1 MAPNAKA
8 KESLKTGSRSFHFAS
23 LMLSQT
29 VSERAARLYRFCR
42 HVDDLVDLAT
52 DHAVAKRKINALIAS
67 LENNQGVDE
76 LSLDA
81 INLFRECGIPRWIP
95 IELIKG
101 VQSDFDQVQI
111 QTETDLIR
119 YCFQVAGTVGLMMCH
134 ILGVRSE
141 EARRHAVDLGIA
153 MQLTNIM
160 RDVREDAH
168 LGRQYLPCTW
178 VNGLTTTDFLSQD
191 PAVAEQVAIG
201 LRRMHVLSET
211 YYLSGF
217 QGLPFIPLRSRFGI
231 LIAGRIY
238 RSIGCLIKTQAYDYR
253 NPRAVVSSSRKL
265 GIAACQFILAPLS
278 IPFWLPP
285 RQHEN
290 RLHQALSIY
299 PISTSPSYKV

>member
-1 MAPNAKA
+1 MAANAKA

-23 LMLSQT
+23 LILSQP

-52 DHAVAKRKINALIAS
+52 DRARAERKIDALIAS
-67 LENNQGVDE
+67 LENDQGIDE
-76 LSLDA
+76 LSQDA

-95 IELIKG
+95 IELIRG
-101 VQSDFDQVQI
+101 VRSDFNRVQI

-134 ILGVRSE
+134 ILDVSSE
-141 EARRHAVDLGIA
+141 EARRHAIDLGIA

-160 RDVREDAH
+160 RDVKEDAY
-168 LGRQYLPCTW
+168 LGRQYLPRTW
-178 VNGLTTTDFLSQD
+178 VKGLTTTDFLSQD
-191 PAVAEQVAIG
+191 HAVAEQVSIG
-201 LRRMHVLSET
+201 LRRMHALSET
-211 YYLSGF
+211 YYSSGF

-238 RSIGCLIKTQAYDYR
+238 KAIGRLIKSQGYDYR
-253 NPRAVVSSSRKL
+253 NPRAVVSFSQKL